1 MIMLFFDCMQKIKKD
16 IKGLDNTVNE
26 LYLIDRT
33 LYPHTLQA
41 HMEDL
46 PKLIINFDQLGHK
59 TGMFS
64 THSRIYLEI
73 NQKKYENLTNM

>member
-1 MIMLFFDCMQKIKKD
+1 
-16 IKGLDNTVNE
+16 
-26 LYLIDRT
+26 
-33 LYPHTLQA
+33 
-41 HMEDL
+41 MEDL

-73 NQKKYENLTNM
+73 NQKKNIWKFNKYVKTKQHSSK